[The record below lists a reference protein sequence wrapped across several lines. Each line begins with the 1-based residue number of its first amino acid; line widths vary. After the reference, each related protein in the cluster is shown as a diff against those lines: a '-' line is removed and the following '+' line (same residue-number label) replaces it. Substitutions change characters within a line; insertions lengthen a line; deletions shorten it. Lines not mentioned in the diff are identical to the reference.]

1 MALNPIYRRALA
13 LTLRQ
18 VSLQQTAAASSVSKI
33 GSREVVGFG
42 FNGTPCYVDR
52 VDFPMPG
59 VRFKENTPDIQAL
72 REKEKGDWTK
82 LTLEEKKALYRASFC
97 QTFSEMKAPTGEWKS
112 VIGIS
117 LIAASLAVWVYMWM
131 KLYVYSSIP
140 DTLSAEKQEAQL
152 KRMIALKVNPVQ
164 GISSQWDYSKG
175 EWK

>member
-1 MALNPIYRRALA
+1 MALNPIARRALA

-97 QTFSEMKAPTGEWKS
+97 QTFAEMKAPTGEWKS
-112 VIGIS
+112 VLGIS

-131 KLYVYSSIP
+131 KLYVYSPIP
-140 DTLSAEKQEAQL
+140 ETLSAEKQEAQL
-152 KRMIALKVNPVQ
+152 KRMIALRSNPVQ
-164 GISSQWDYSKG
+164 GLSSQWDYSKG
-175 EWK
+175 DWK